1 MPIANQTFGSQT
13 TDMTKPVGLMTPT
26 KDAPVVNQRSA
37 ARAGNYTIRPSDRPY
52 TVAVDQTTGQ
62 STGVIDGRGA
72 RAPRGDGPMQPD
84 RMPSSQPARMQPRP
98 VMPNQNPAVTQPV
111 GLMTPAAGQTSNPAT
126 VAGQLTDLLNS
137 DSPYMQAARDYSNQV
152 MNARGLTQSSIA
164 VSAAQEA
171 AIRAGLP
178 IAQQDASQSYT
189 TGRDATLNQYDLA
202 KTDKLAAISA
212 DAAAQA
218 QEYDIAKMGV
228 AQDYNLANLSA
239 QTEAQKA
246 LAAQGQ
252 EFDMAK
258 INANLAAQTALSE
271 SQNAQ
276 LVANNAQSQYN
287 SAVYSLNQDYG
298 ASFRAIQEGTMTDA
312 QKQAALA
319 ALDAKYTSDMSFN
332 YALYSGLGAGTID
345 PSPFVAETKEA
356 TAAAV
361 TDAIPAEPPKYVSSL
376 AKNVD
381 SVNPAWTTWNNT
393 YNT

>member
-37 ARAGNYTIRPSDRPY
+37 ARAGNYTIRPY

-62 STGVIDGRGA
+62 STGVIDSRGA
-72 RAPRGDGPMQPD
+72 RAPRGDGPMQSG
-84 RMPSSQPARMQPRP
+84 RMPSLQPDRMQPRP

-111 GLMTPAAGQTSNPAT
+111 GLMTPAATSNPAT
-126 VAGQLTDLLNS
+126 VAGQMTDLLNS

-178 IAQQDASQSYT
+178 IAQQDASQFYT

-218 QEYDIAKMGV
+218 QEYDVAKMGV

-276 LVANNAQSQYN
+276 LAANNAQSQYN

-312 QKQAALA
+312 QKQAALV

-356 TAAAV
+356 TTAAV
-361 TDAIPAEPPKYVSSL
+361 ATIPAEPPKYVSSL
-376 AKNVD
+376 AERVD